1 MIKFDA
7 VDFSERCSEE
17 VMFLLMLSV
26 DVENYLKDIHSHS
39 SLCQVCSLPQTSTL
53 SPLGLL

>member
-1 MIKFDA
+1 MSKIIDLDA

-26 DVENYLKDIHSHS
+26 YIMVQL
-39 SLCQVCSLPQTSTL
+39 LCIALIAYV
-53 SPLGLL
+53 